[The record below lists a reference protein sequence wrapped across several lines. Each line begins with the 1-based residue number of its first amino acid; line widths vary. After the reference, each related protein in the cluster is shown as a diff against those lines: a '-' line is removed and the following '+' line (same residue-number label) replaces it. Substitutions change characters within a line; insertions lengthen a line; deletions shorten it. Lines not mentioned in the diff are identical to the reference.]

1 MNPPSFSLPEFG
13 FSWDA
18 DASVDSFTEF
28 LPLAM
33 DYLDNEDAVVAYA
46 FFGAFHS
53 GTAKDMITAQGT
65 LTAVGELY
73 VSS

>member
-1 MNPPSFSLPEFG
+1 MSHSFALEFG

-18 DASVDSFTEF
+18 DATVESFLQF

-33 DYLDNEDAVVAYA
+33 DYLDNEEAVTAYA

-53 GTAKDMITAQGT
+53 GTAKDMITATGT
-65 LTAVGELY
+65 LTPIGELY
-73 VSS
+73 VS